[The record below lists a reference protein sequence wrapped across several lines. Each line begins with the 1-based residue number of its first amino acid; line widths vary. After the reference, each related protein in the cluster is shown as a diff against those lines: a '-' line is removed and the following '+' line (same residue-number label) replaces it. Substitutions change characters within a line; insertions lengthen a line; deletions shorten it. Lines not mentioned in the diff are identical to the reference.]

1 MTVAEETEVTLEV
14 GQRTELPA
22 LPDPAGPHR
31 EREMHAILEI
41 GVRGP
46 SGAPHATPAPGTGSA
61 LAEVLIVD
69 TSRSMLHPPA
79 KLHAAK
85 DATVAAVRMLPFGTA
100 FAVLAGR
107 FDATVVHPGPGRQV
121 LAVARPGEREAAERA
136 VRLLDAD
143 GGTAIGA
150 WLDLAR
156 RLLKDQPAPVKHV
169 LLLTDGRN
177 EHDHRSRRPLETVLD
192 ACAGQFVC
200 DAWGIGDDWDAELL
214 LAITR
219 RLHGRARAV
228 RRESEL
234 TAAYEELIAG
244 LLGTAV
250 PELRIR
256 LTPTTPGTVIRQVK
270 QVVPNEQELRP
281 VPAGPGGRAAEYVT
295 RAWGDEVRHF
305 QVVLTADPAGRES
318 GEELQLAAVEIVVPG
333 VRRPLRLPPPRP
345 ILVRWTDDPLDA
357 SRQHPGVRRH
367 ELYQRASAAVAQAY
381 RAWLRGADGRET
393 ADRELARA
401 LALAA
406 ELGDAQ
412 LLGALRLIES
422 APGTGRVRPG
432 LKDVDWQH
440 LILSSALTTPPE
452 PPSGEGRR
460 GPAGAGAGRGGTAGE
475 RGQAA
480 GVSGTA
486 GPAGRAVGRP
496 VAPES
501 GDPGSRDGGGAA
513 VTGVGGGGTGGG
525 GAVSGGAVPGAG
537 RGGVAPDGVG
547 SGGAGRGGVV
557 PDGVGPGGAAPAGAG
572 SGGAGS
578 GGAGLVDASLA
589 GSGPGGEGPADADP
603 ADRSPD
609 YAAPDY
615 AAPDHAAPG
624 GMGADRAGTPGSPGP
639 GAVRAAGAG
648 AVPRPGAA
656 GPALPVRPDGLIE
669 CPECRWLGPADS
681 VYCGGDCGRLL
692 RGASA

>member
-22 LPDPAGPHR
+22 LPDPAGHHR

-46 SGAPHATPAPGTGSA
+46 SGAPRAAPAPGTGPA

-85 DATVAAVRMLPFGTA
+85 DATAAAVRMLPSGTA

-107 FDATVVHPGPGRQV
+107 FEATVVHPGPGSQV

-156 RLLKDQPAPVKHV
+156 RLLKGQPAPVKHV

-214 LAITR
+214 LTITR

-281 VPAGPGGRAAEYVT
+281 VPAGPGGRATEYVT

-305 QVVLTADPAGRES
+305 QVVLTADPTGRES
-318 GEELQLAAVEIVVPG
+318 GEELQLAAVEITVPG

-381 RAWLRGADGRET
+381 RAWLRDADGREA
-393 ADRELARA
+393 ADRALARA

-422 APGTGRVRPG
+422 APGTGRIRPG

-452 PPSGEGRR
+452 QPSGAS
-460 GPAGAGAGRGGTAGE
+460 AGAGAGTGRGGVG
-475 RGQAA
+475 GPVGA
-480 GVSGTA
+480 GV
-486 GPAGRAVGRP
+486 
-496 VAPES
+496 
-501 GDPGSRDGGGAA
+501 PGGRDGGGAA
-513 VTGVGGGGTGGG
+513 PADAGAGGTGPGE
-525 GAVSGGAVPGAG
+525 AVA
-537 RGGVAPDGVG
+537 
-547 SGGAGRGGVV
+547 GGAG
-557 PDGVGPGGAAPAGAG
+557 PVGAGAD
-572 SGGAGS
+572 GA
-578 GGAGLVDASLA
+578 
-589 GSGPGGEGPADADP
+589 EPADADP
-603 ADRSPD
+603 GDPG
-609 YAAPDY
+609 
-615 AAPDHAAPG
+615 PDHAAPG
-624 GMGADRAGTPGSPGP
+624 GGGP
-639 GAVRAAGAG
+639 GAT
-648 AVPRPGAA
+648 
-656 GPALPVRPDGLIE
+656 LPIRPDGLIE
-669 CPECRWLGPADS
+669 CPDCRWLGPADS
-681 VYCGGDCGRLL
+681 VYCGGDCGRPL
-692 RGASA
+692 RGAPA